1 MMKRQLLFILLL
13 SLFNEIHVSAQNAQH
28 EIDSAKRQAQLV
40 SKNDS
45 AFVQT
50 CFYLADTFMGQDQY
64 DSAQL
69 WLNKIHER
77 MPLKKPS
84 LFTYFLQ
91 TRQAEVYYYNNLQQ
105 LGLQETNRAL
115 QTATTLNDSLLLADS
130 YNFAGLFYM
139 NLDSSKKAIL
149 FYKEGIRYAHQTPYP
164 AQYISLSKP
173 HHLYGNMGEAYIKL
187 KMYDSALL
195 NIRISLQKATE
206 INWERG
212 IAVAHNNAGIIFF
225 ETGYID
231 SAIQHYTAARKVS
244 QHSADFDVELL
255 TYSGMAACFD
265 KQDNYATAKT
275 ELDKG
280 FEVLHQKPQ
289 LNRFFALQFLTTAVE
304 LYRKHND
311 DKLLVN
317 ALEMRS
323 AIETANVRGNNAQ
336 IQTILNAGLENE
348 KRLLNLEITEVK
360 QKQELTNTR
369 LLVALIAIAFLTT
382 AFLVYRYKQNQKL
395 SLAKVRN
402 KISQDLHDDIGA
414 SLSSLQIYG
423 AIAEKTITEDPPKAK
438 EMMYKIAV
446 QSRQLMEN
454 MNDIVWSMKTNDVN
468 TTSLV
473 AKIKNYGAD
482 LLNEKNIVCHYNIL
496 PETEHSLQTIK
507 ARKNILLIIKEAMNN
522 IAKYSN
528 ATEATIDFRQE
539 GTNLVLIISDN
550 GTGFNA
556 GSVKKGNGLTNMQ
569 QRIQEINGNLI
580 VEATPGKGTVINA
593 VFPLAAI
600 NDTGW

>member
-1 MMKRQLLFILLL
+1 MKKQQLFILLL
-13 SLFNEIHVSAQNAQH
+13 FLFNKVPAFSQNAQH
-28 EIDSAKRQAQLV
+28 EIDSAKKQAQLV

-139 NLDSSKKAIL
+139 NLDSSQKAIQ
-149 FYKEGIRYAHQTPYP
+149 FYKEGIKFAQQTPYP
-164 AQYISLSKP
+164 LQYISLSKP
-173 HHLYGNMGEAYIKL
+173 HHLYGNMDEAYIKL
-187 KMYDSALL
+187 KMYDSALS
-195 NIRISLQKATE
+195 NIRISLQKASE

-225 ETGYID
+225 ETGFLD
-231 SAIQHYTAARKVS
+231 SAIQHYTATRKIS
-244 QHSADFDVELL
+244 QHAGDFDVELL
-255 TYSGMAACFD
+255 TYSGVADCFN
-265 KQDNYATAKT
+265 KQNNYALAKI

-280 FEVLHQKPQ
+280 FELLHQKPQ
-289 LNRFFALQFLTTAVE
+289 LNRFFAFQFLTTAVE
-304 LYRKHND
+304 LYRQHND
-311 DKLLVN
+311 DKLLVK
-317 ALEMRS
+317 ALEIKS
-323 AIETANVRGNNAQ
+323 GIETANVRGNNAQ

-360 QKQELTNTR
+360 QQQELANTR
-369 LLVALIAIAFLTT
+369 LLVALVTIAFLIT
-382 AFLVYRYKQNQKL
+382 AFLVYRYRQNQKL

-423 AIAEKTITEDPPKAK
+423 TIAEKTITEDPAKAK
-438 EMMYKIAV
+438 EMMHKISI
-446 QSRQLMEN
+446 QSKQLMEN

-482 LLNEKNIVCHYNIL
+482 LLNEKNIICQYHIV
-496 PETEHSLQTIK
+496 PEAEHSLQTIR
-507 ARKNILLIIKEAMNN
+507 ARKNILMIIKEAMNN

-528 ATEATIDFRQE
+528 ATEAKIDFRQE

-550 GTGFNA
+550 GLGFNSDVA
-556 GSVKKGNGLTNMQ
+556 KKGNGLVNMQ
-569 QRIQEINGNLI
+569 QRTLEINGNLI
-580 VEATPGKGTVINA
+580 VESTPGKGTVINA

-600 NDTGW
+600 NNTGW

>member
-1 MMKRQLLFILLL
+1 MKKKQLFILLL
-13 SLFNEIHVSAQNAQH
+13 FLFKVPAFSQNAQH
-28 EIDSAKRQAQLV
+28 EIDSAKRQAQLFL
-40 SKNDS
+40 KNDS

-139 NLDSSKKAIL
+139 NLDSSRKAIQ
-149 FYKEGIRYAHQTPYP
+149 FYKEGIKFAHQTPYP
-164 AQYISLSKP
+164 PQYISLSKP
-173 HHLYGNMGEAYIKL
+173 HHLYGNMGEAYINL
-187 KMYDSALL
+187 KMYDSALI
-195 NIRISLQKATE
+195 NIRISLQKASE

-225 ETGYID
+225 ETNLLD

-244 QHSADFDVELL
+244 QHGGDFDVELL
-255 TYSGMAACFD
+255 TYSGIASCFD
-265 KQDNYATAKT
+265 KQNNYTLAKA

-280 FEVLHQKPQ
+280 FELLHQKPQ
-289 LNRFFALQFLTTAVE
+289 LNRFFALQFLATAVE
-304 LYRKHND
+304 LYRQHND
-311 DKLLVN
+311 DKLLVK
-317 ALEMRS
+317 ALEIKS
-323 AIETANVRGNNAQ
+323 AIETANVKGNNAQ

-348 KRLLNLEITEVK
+348 KRLLNLEVTEVK
-360 QKQELTNTR
+360 QEQALANSR
-369 LLVALIAIAFLTT
+369 LLVALVTIAFLIT
-382 AFLVYRYKQNQKL
+382 AFLVYRYRQNQKL

-423 AIAEKTITEDPPKAK
+423 TIAEKTITEDPAKAK
-438 EMMYKIAV
+438 EMMSKIAV

-482 LLNEKNIVCHYNIL
+482 LLNEKNIVCHYHIV
-496 PETEHSLQTIK
+496 PEAEHSLQTIK

-528 ATEATIDFRQE
+528 ATEAKIDFRQE

-550 GTGFNA
+550 GLGFDTA
-556 GSVKKGNGLTNMQ
+556 AAKKGNGLANMQ
-569 QRIQEINGNLI
+569 QRTREINGNLI
-580 VEATPGKGTVINA
+580 VESTPGKGTVINA

-600 NDTGW
+600 NNTGW